1 MKLLNYLHTAPWFL
15 PFRVA
20 LSIKYGLLTSLRN
33 WMFDRRLFK
42 THSVKT
48 SVISVGNISAGG
60 SGKTILV
67 QALVAHFLS
76 IHKKPA
82 VLSRG
87 YGRSSNGL
95 VVVAD
100 ENGPIE
106 TLTKSGDEP
115 FLIAHNFPR
124 VPVVVSENRVAGAH
138 YLENNFALDVIILDD
153 GFQHRMLHRN
163 LDILIVDFHVTQ
175 KPHLLPWGFL
185 REGIQNIERADLLV
199 YSKNGVQN
207 NSENNLLFELD
218 NHVYDHQN
226 KMLIISELKGD
237 YGLFA
242 GLGKPEH
249 FFKQVEDIHQ
259 RASVKIS
266 LPDHAQYT
274 PQQLGEIKNNSC
286 DYWITTQKDFIKL
299 DPAFCEQ
306 FNIFFVSVKTTLP
319 DPLLTHLKQHFN

>member
-1 MKLLNYLHTAPWFL
+1 
-15 PFRVA
+15 
-20 LSIKYGLLTSLRN
+20 
-33 WMFDRRLFK
+33 
-42 THSVKT
+42 
-48 SVISVGNISAGG
+48 
-60 SGKTILV
+60 
-67 QALVAHFLS
+67 
-76 IHKKPA
+76 
-82 VLSRG
+82 
-87 YGRSSNGL
+87 
-95 VVVAD
+95 VAD